1 MKNKVDKNE
10 LYNELEEVLLNS
22 EDEDELNEDEL
33 INEHDSKEESV
44 SEVFSSYMKTVGKYQ
59 TMTPEEEKEKF
70 TLYNN
75 LPNGAEKMAVKEEI
89 YHRNLKLV
97 ISIAKKFN
105 SVCTSMTIM
114 DVIMEGNIGL
124 MTAIN
129 RFDVEKGYK
138 FSTYATWW
146 IRQSILRSIYNR
158 DNTIRIPVHVL
169 ENDYKIQKEIEKCKT
184 DGTPVP
190 QELINSLSCNS
201 GIKHVASLDKK
212 INVEGSH
219 SEADADCLLDIL
231 ADEEGAFSVEDAVFQ
246 SQLHEIIMD
255 IIDDDSCSTVFKPRE
270 KEIIIRRFG
279 LNGNPPETL
288 QEIADTMNLSRER
301 VRQIEVKAIR
311 KFRSPQNK
319 RRLADFI

>member
-1 MKNKVDKNE
+1 MKNKVNKNE

-75 LPNGAEKMAVKEEI
+75 LPNGTEKMAVKEEI

-97 ISIAKKFN
+97 ISIAKKF
-105 SVCTSMTIM
+105 SPVCTSMTIM

-146 IRQSILRSIYNR
+146 IKQNILRSIYNR

-169 ENDYKIQKEIEKCKT
+169 ENDYKIQKEIEKCKAN
-184 DGTPVP
+184 GIPVP
-190 QELINSLSCNS
+190 QELINSLSCLS
-201 GIKHVASLDKK
+201 ETKHVASLDKK
-212 INVEGSH
+212 INIEGSH

-231 ADEEGAFSVEDAVFQ
+231 VDKEGTFSVEDAVFQ

-255 IIDDDSCSTVFKPRE
+255 IINDDSCSTVFKPRE

-279 LNGNPPETL
+279 LNGNSPETL
-288 QEIADTMNLSRER
+288 QEIADTMGITRER